1 MCAYENGNCRCTS
14 GWTVYYGRRYD
25 TGGRPGRGGQLPLG
39 EVLLLEHKERVSSGA
54 SLRCSNS
61 QFGGDP
67 QALWYKV
74 RALVDSLAPDNNIS
88 DRVQRRQPVAWLI
101 DERLATSASAE
112 RENKSKRT
120 LQKDLV
126 PKSTFTT
133 SCTCTTHVLESTRSC
148 SLKAS
153 TVSAS
158 SSRAAG
164 RERAH

>member
-1 MCAYENGNCRCTS
+1 MLPAVCTRWYNAVVAPFVCAYENGNCRCTS

-112 RENKSKRT
+112 QIKADSTILYQYLYHSCARIDSLVLAKSVNGQR
-120 LQKDLV
+120 QQ
-126 PKSTFTT
+126 
-133 SCTCTTHVLESTRSC
+133 
-148 SLKAS
+148 
-153 TVSAS
+153 
-158 SSRAAG
+158 
-164 RERAH
+164 